1 MMPMPRY
8 GMPSSQSAFFRS
20 TALTILIGLAALIAI
35 VAATLWLVGE
45 TRIYSDTLDRAR
57 QERAAVAA
65 LHILILQAETS
76 QRGYLLT
83 NNEAY
88 LEPYD
93 SAVAKI
99 GPQLDRVRSML
110 SGADAAPTA
119 SRLVTTIDGV
129 LAKLKETIDLAR
141 IDGRRDTALALF
153 SSNDERELMVDEQK
167 AFMDLVARADQ
178 NISQSVER
186 QQIAISQLRLVIFG
200 GALVIIAVTAGNAF
214 VVLRYTRRLAQAQRE
229 VQDLNA
235 GLEERVRERTADL
248 GRANEEVQRFAYIV
262 THDLRAPLVNIMGF
276 TSELETSLA
285 PVQAFIGRTEETGDP
300 VVKNARLAVL
310 EDLPE
315 AIGFI
320 RSSTRKM
327 DGLINAILKL
337 SREGRRS
344 LKPEPVDLD
353 ALLHAAA
360 ESVRHQIIDAKGTVT
375 IEGKVNP
382 IVSDKLALDQIFG
395 NLLDNAVKY
404 RDPKRPLSIRI
415 QTGEEPGRSISIAI
429 EDNGRGIAKQDH
441 ERVFELFRR
450 SGPQDQ
456 RGEGIGLAHVRAMV
470 RNLGGDITL
479 SSESGYGTTFK
490 VILPKDLR
498 KVTGAD

>member
-8 GMPSSQSAFFRS
+8 GMPTSQTSFFRS
-20 TALTILIGLAALIAI
+20 TALAILIGLAALVAI
-35 VAATLWLVGE
+35 LAATLWLVGE
-45 TRIYSDTLDRAR
+45 MRTYSEILDRAR
-57 QERAAVAA
+57 QERGAVSSLHVLA
-65 LHILILQAETS
+65 LEAETGE
-76 QRGYLLT
+76 RGYLLT
-83 NNEAY
+83 GDETYLQLYEA
-88 LEPYD
+88 
-93 SAVAKI
+93 AVAKI
-99 GPQLDRVRSML
+99 GPQFRTVQSMMMGEG
-110 SGADAAPTA
+110 SAA
-119 SRLVTTIDGV
+119 TIDR
-129 LAKLKETIDLAR
+129 LATIGKTILAEGKQTVDLAMA
-141 IDGRRDTALALF
+141 GRRDEALAIF
-153 SSNDERELMVDEQK
+153 NTNRTR
-167 AFMDLVARADQ
+167 DLVEEEQSIFVDLIAQADR
-178 NISQSVER
+178 NIGLSIAR
-186 QQIAISQLRLVIFG
+186 QQEAISRLRLVIFT
-200 GALVIIAVTAGNAF
+200 GALVIIAVTIGNAF
-214 VVLRYTRRLAQAQRE
+214 VVLRYTRRLAKARQE
-229 VQDLNA
+229 VEQLNA

-248 GRANEEVQRFAYIV
+248 GRANDEIQRFAYIV
-262 THDLRAPLVNIMGF
+262 THDLRAPLVNVMGF

-285 PVQAFIGRTEETGDP
+285 PVQALIGRTEDLNDP
-300 VVKNARLAVL
+300 IVKNARVAAL

-327 DGLINAILKL
+327 DALINAILKL

-344 LKPEPVDLD
+344 LRPETVDLD
-353 ALLHAAA
+353 VLLQAAA
-360 ESVRHQIIDAKGTVT
+360 ESVRHQLIDAKGTVK
-375 IEGKVNP
+375 IESKVNP

-404 RDPKRPLSIRI
+404 RDPSRPLSIRLR
-415 QTGEEPGRSISIAI
+415 TGEEAGQQVFVAI

-450 SGPQDQ
+450 SGAQDQ

-479 SSESGYGTTFK
+479 SSELGSGTTFK

>member
-186 QQIAISQLRLVIFG
+186 QQIAISQ
-200 GALVIIAVTAGNAF
+200 
-214 VVLRYTRRLAQAQRE
+214 
-229 VQDLNA
+229 
-235 GLEERVRERTADL
+235 
-248 GRANEEVQRFAYIV
+248 
-262 THDLRAPLVNIMGF
+262 
-276 TSELETSLA
+276 
-285 PVQAFIGRTEETGDP
+285 
-300 VVKNARLAVL
+300 
-310 EDLPE
+310 
-315 AIGFI
+315 
-320 RSSTRKM
+320 
-327 DGLINAILKL
+327 
-337 SREGRRS
+337 
-344 LKPEPVDLD
+344 
-353 ALLHAAA
+353 
-360 ESVRHQIIDAKGTVT
+360 
-375 IEGKVNP
+375 
-382 IVSDKLALDQIFG
+382 
-395 NLLDNAVKY
+395 
-404 RDPKRPLSIRI
+404 
-415 QTGEEPGRSISIAI
+415 
-429 EDNGRGIAKQDH
+429 
-441 ERVFELFRR
+441 
-450 SGPQDQ
+450 
-456 RGEGIGLAHVRAMV
+456 
-470 RNLGGDITL
+470 
-479 SSESGYGTTFK
+479 
-490 VILPKDLR
+490 
-498 KVTGAD
+498 

>member
-1 MMPMPRY
+1 M
-8 GMPSSQSAFFRS
+8 
-20 TALTILIGLAALIAI
+20 
-35 VAATLWLVGE
+35 
-45 TRIYSDTLDRAR
+45 
-57 QERAAVAA
+57 
-65 LHILILQAETS
+65 
-76 QRGYLLT
+76 
-83 NNEAY
+83 
-88 LEPYD
+88 
-93 SAVAKI
+93 
-99 GPQLDRVRSML
+99 
-110 SGADAAPTA
+110 
-119 SRLVTTIDGV
+119 
-129 LAKLKETIDLAR
+129 
-141 IDGRRDTALALF
+141 
-153 SSNDERELMVDEQK
+153 
-167 AFMDLVARADQ
+167 
-178 NISQSVER
+178 
-186 QQIAISQLRLVIFG
+186 
-200 GALVIIAVTAGNAF
+200 
-214 VVLRYTRRLAQAQRE
+214 
-229 VQDLNA
+229 QDLNA

-375 IEGKVNP
+375 IKGKVNP

-479 SSESGYGTTFK
+479 SSELGYGTTFK